1 MSEIWFEIRVGENLD
16 EHWSGWFEG
25 VRILPLVDEGNRT
38 GTMLY
43 GCLPDQTAIFGLI
56 SQIRNLNLTLI
67 SFRRISEPSSNT
79 CRNVTR
85 QVRFQIW
92 I

>member
-16 EHWSGWFEG
+16 DRWSVWFQGMQILPWFEN
-25 VRILPLVDEGNRT
+25 GNRI
-38 GTMLY
+38 GTILF
-43 GCLPDQTAIFGLI
+43 GCLPDQAAIFGVLG
-56 SQIRNLNLTLI
+56 QIRNLNLTVI
-67 SFRRISEPSSNT
+67 SFRRISEPIRPT

-85 QVRFQIW
+85 QLRFQIW